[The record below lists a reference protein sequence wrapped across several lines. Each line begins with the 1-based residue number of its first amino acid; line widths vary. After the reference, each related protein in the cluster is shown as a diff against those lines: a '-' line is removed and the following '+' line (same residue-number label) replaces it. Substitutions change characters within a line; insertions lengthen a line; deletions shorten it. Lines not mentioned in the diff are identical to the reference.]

1 MCRFAFIKSGET
13 TKDDVIMTAVAA
25 AITVVGKS
33 NQQWCRQIVT
43 HGGGGDNRR
52 MGERIEAIKII
63 NKEKNVD
70 TVTNAGNYL
79 AHPNL

>member
-33 NQQWCRQIVT
+33 NYQWCRRIVT
-43 HGGGGDNRR
+43 RGGEGDNRR
-52 MGERIEAIKII
+52 KGERIEAIKII
-63 NKEKNVD
+63 NKEKNV
-70 TVTNAGNYL
+70 VQ
-79 AHPNL
+79 